1 MNITHR
7 FITTEEQM
15 KVIAWHEDT
24 TQAGNYIL
32 TLETPLGRQIPA
44 VERNDLTPDQ
54 IHELKTTVPKD
65 STGL

>member
-1 MNITHR
+1 VYITHR
-7 FITTEEQM
+7 PISAEEQM

-24 TQAGNYIL
+24 TRAGNYVL
-32 TLETPLGRQIPA
+32 TLETPTGRHISA
-44 VERNDLTPDQ
+44 IERSNLTPEQ